1 MSTVDR
7 AKPKILPPLV
17 AGQRLD
23 QPTFHE
29 RYEAMPPNTRAELV
43 GGVVYMPSPLSQ
55 DHGKEDRNVG
65 GWLFCYQMYTP
76 GVDGEDN
83 ATVKLDRKGEPQPD
97 CQLRIPKELG
107 GQTYV
112 DDEGYIAGA
121 PELVVEI
128 ARSSRHYDLNAK
140 KADYERA
147 GVLEYVVVEL
157 DPNRVHWFIRRGD
170 RFEDWPPGPDG
181 IYRSEIFPGLWLDA
195 AALFAEDR
203 RRLIRVL
210 KRGLR
215 TPEHAA
221 FAAKLA
227 EARGL
232 HKRERKKKGR
242 TSDAN

>member
-7 AKPKILPPLV
+7 TQPKTLLKPLV
-17 AGQRLD
+17 AGQRLS
-23 QPTFHE
+23 QLTFHK
-29 RYEAMPPNTRAELV
+29 RYEAMAPETRAELV
-43 GGVVYMPSPLSQ
+43 GGVVYMPSPLSL
-55 DHGKEDRNVG
+55 DHGEEDNDVG
-65 GWLFCYQMYTP
+65 GWLFLYKLSTP
-76 GVDGEDN
+76 GVSGANN

-107 GQTYV
+107 GQSYV
-112 DDEGYIAGA
+112 DDEGYVAGA

-157 DPNRVHWFIRRGD
+157 DPDRIHWFIRRGD
-170 RFEDWPPGPDG
+170 R
-181 IYRSEIFPGLWLDA
+181 SEVFPGLWLDA
-195 AALFAEDR
+195 AALFTEDR

-227 EARGL
+227 EA
-232 HKRERKKKGR
+232 
-242 TSDAN
+242 